1 MRPDQWQDLNDQ
13 LKNVNGELNVV
24 IVQILCS
31 LSEALS
37 KCSMLQST
45 LLVRTGANAV
55 SYN

>member
-37 KCSMLQST
+37 ECTMLQSI